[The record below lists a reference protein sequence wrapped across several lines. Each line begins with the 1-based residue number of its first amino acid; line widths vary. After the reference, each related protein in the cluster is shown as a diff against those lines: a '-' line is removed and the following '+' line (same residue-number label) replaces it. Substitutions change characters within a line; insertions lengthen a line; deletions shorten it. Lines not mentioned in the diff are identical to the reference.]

1 MKNILTL
8 FAIALVLTSCGSKKD
23 TNKVSRDFN
32 IEILSIYNNEVKL
45 KCTQGCKW
53 TELAFELNN
62 NESLGIDA
70 YGITDPINTLADLSD
85 DLPDFKFT
93 MVKTDNGLTLERIR
107 DTGWNKLS
115 FACYREC
122 NKRINY
128 EGTED

>member
-1 MKNILTL
+1 MTL

-32 IEILSIYNNEVKL
+32 IEILSVYNDEVKL
-45 KCTQGCKW
+45 KCIQGCAW
-53 TELAFELNN
+53 NELSFTLSNYKPQ
-62 NESLGIDA
+62 GIDA
-70 YGITDPINTLADLSD
+70 YGMTDPINTLADLSD

-93 MVKTDNGLTLERIR
+93 IAKTDNGLTLERIR

-122 NKRINY
+122 NKRIDY